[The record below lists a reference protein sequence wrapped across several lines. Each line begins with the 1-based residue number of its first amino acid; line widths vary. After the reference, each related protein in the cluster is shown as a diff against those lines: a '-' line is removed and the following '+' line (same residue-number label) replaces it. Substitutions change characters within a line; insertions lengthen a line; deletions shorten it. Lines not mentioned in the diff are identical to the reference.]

1 MLKVSQVVFAAFM
14 QHCIQH
20 SGTHVRGVKSVLYSV
35 YRALHPS
42 KREGYSKSPQSY
54 GLSSSPVREGSFV
67 LTFWDLSNYKGSSR
81 QDSQP
86 TVNCKKTKGPLSN
99 PVLLTDLWD
108 TNKTASSTQ

>member
-42 KREGYSKSPQSY
+42 KREGYLKSPQSY
-54 GLSSSPVREGSFV
+54 GFSSSPVREGSFV

-86 TVNCKKTKGPLSN
+86 TVNCKKN
-99 PVLLTDLWD
+99 
-108 TNKTASSTQ
+108 